1 VRRRAKALNPDCLI
15 TTEGIS
21 ENYIPWLDLFDQR
34 AGNME
39 YFGHRSPN
47 MPCGGRTIPLFSYIY
62 SGYIGAYLA
71 AYPECNR
78 PEVLYWTRCLGK
90 ALAQGAVPT
99 GGRYWPEPKRSN
111 PVTLAFYKKVVRAAA
126 RECWRYIMF
135 GEMLRPPE
143 IKVPPIRAAFLKFS
157 GECLD
162 HLLEKNRHEVVDDA
176 VQHSAWRAEDGTIG
190 YIFVNVSQ
198 EPVAF
203 DFRLSAYTA
212 GGRDCRVEIV
222 TNGKRR
228 VLYRRRRLPCR
239 QTLRMQPLSV
249 ALVEVK
255 G

>member
-1 VRRRAKALNPDCLI
+1 
-15 TTEGIS
+15 
-21 ENYIPWLDLFDQR
+21 
-34 AGNME
+34 
-39 YFGHRSPN
+39 
-47 MPCGGRTIPLFSYIY
+47 
-62 SGYIGAYLA
+62 
-71 AYPECNR
+71 
-78 PEVLYWTRCLGK
+78 
-90 ALAQGAVPT
+90 
-99 GGRYWPEPKRSN
+99 
-111 PVTLAFYKKVVRAAA
+111 
-126 RECWRYIMF
+126 MF

-143 IKVPPIRAAFLKFS
+143 IKVPQTRAAFLKFS